1 MEGNGPK
8 TAKKFDLAGMLYD
21 WCDAFVYALVVIIA
35 VFTIF
40 FKVTNVVGTSMLQTL
55 YENDTLVIT
64 KLGYEPRRG
73 DVVVLSIENDFFH
86 EPIVKRVIATGG
98 ETVYIDFDRE
108 EVRVTDREGVT
119 HVLDEP
125 YVYLDGLNRH
135 MSAGDMEYPLYVE
148 EGMLFVMGDHR
159 NGSTDSRYSMIGLVD
174 ERRLVGRVLFRVL
187 PLSRIGTV
195 Q

>member
-1 MEGNGPK
+1 
-8 TAKKFDLAGMLYD
+8 
-21 WCDAFVYALVVIIA
+21 
-35 VFTIF
+35 
-40 FKVTNVVGTSMLQTL
+40 
-55 YENDTLVIT
+55 
-64 KLGYEPRRG
+64 
-73 DVVVLSIENDFFH
+73 
-86 EPIVKRVIATGG
+86 
-98 ETVYIDFDRE
+98 
-108 EVRVTDREGVT
+108 
-119 HVLDEP
+119 
-125 YVYLDGLNRH
+125 